1 MIHLDEASQTL
12 LEAVKL
18 FAKPENCQ
26 RFLEHLM
33 SPDGVRCPHCG
44 SDRVQ
49 YMKSVDRW
57 SCYERHRQPQFS
69 PNRNLD
75 EQVWRWNRR
84 TANRVG
90 ADPVGVR

>member
-26 RFLEHLM
+26 RLLEHLM

-49 YMKSVDRW
+49 YMKSVGRW

-69 PNRNLD
+69 PADRFGDGIAGLARPVD
-75 EQVWRWNRR
+75 GWHRR
-84 TANRVG
+84 
-90 ADPVGVR
+90 